1 MARKIEL
8 VPIIFLFERI
18 RENIPT
24 EKNTVMNKLL
34 KKSELIVLAINET
47 KNNDEIRII
56 FFIGFD
62 ISNFEFK
69 NIKEI
74 DMESNAKNGSFIDW
88 MIYSESST
96 LPSAKDAIKNSDKD
110 VNVTTIDGV
119 KILLKLMPFTSVFS
133 DSIHPTGPTD

>member
-47 KNNDEIRII
+47 KNNDEIRLI
-56 FFIGFD
+56 FFIGSD
-62 ISNFEFK
+62 ISIFEFS
-69 NIKEI
+69 IKYACNLI
-74 DMESNAKNGSFIDW
+74 
-88 MIYSESST
+88 ST
-96 LPSAKDAIKNSDKD
+96 LC
-110 VNVTTIDGV
+110 G
-119 KILLKLMPFTSVFS
+119 L
-133 DSIHPTGPTD
+133 